1 MIQINYDKCD
11 LCGACVGVCP
21 FDAMELTEVRLS
33 VIHTNCT
40 ECNFCVEICP
50 FEVLSNDGIPL
61 KPRASERNK
70 QSTQSAL

>member
-33 VIHTNCT
+33 VIHASCT

-50 FEVLSNDGIPL
+50 FEVLSNDGVPL
-61 KPRASERNK
+61 KPRASEHNK
-70 QSTQSAL
+70 QSAHSAV

>member
-21 FDAMELTEVRLS
+21 FDALELSEVRLS
-33 VIHTNCT
+33 VINQNCT

-50 FEVLSNDGIPL
+50 FEVLNNDGIPL
-61 KPRASERNK
+61 PKLSERRK
-70 QSTQSAL
+70 AQTVA